1 MQKKD
6 IAILAVRLLALYI
19 MLLTVYALPD
29 YVGMMNL
36 NFYDDALAR
45 AVLTTHI
52 IGAVIKFCIGIALW
66 IFSIP
71 LANLI
76 TKDLPKASPSK
87 KEFTLAPIQ
96 MIAVSVVGLIIL
108 SSAIPAL
115 VEVIISYIF
124 PAANLNYVRSL
135 DIAGNMKVEI
145 PVIDLVTIAI
155 KLVLGFWFLLGAKVL
170 LQLLGR
176 FGQKGK
182 PYKKL

>member
-6 IAILAVRLLALYI
+6 IAIIAVRLLALYV

-29 YVGMMNL
+29 YVGMMSLNL
-36 NFYDDALAR
+36 GDDALTR

-76 TKDLPKASPSK
+76 TKDLPDSTRST

-96 MIAVSVVGLIIL
+96 MVAVSVVGLIIL

-124 PAANLNYVRSL
+124 PAANPNYVRSL

-145 PVIDLVTIAI
+145 PVIDMVTIAL
-155 KLVLGFWFLLGAKVL
+155 KLVLGFWFLLGAKGIVTVI
-170 LQLLGR
+170 R
-176 FGQKGK
+176 EIWAKGK
-182 PYKKL
+182 GM